1 VLNNNSSVSADK
13 YRREL
18 NEILEELI
26 EYKPSLFSNIGM
38 AKLFN
43 WRAVFDFSSDAW
55 DLYSNENRTAII
67 NALAEKRTL
76 FVALMTFKSMYV
88 EMNRPDIA
96 CAAGL
101 SLARFLEDIVVDPE
115 YPVNYGQFDMTINEN
130 LF

>member
-1 VLNNNSSVSADK
+1 MLNNDCSVSADK

-26 EYKPSLFSNIGM
+26 EYKPSLFSNSGM
-38 AKLFN
+38 TQLFN
-43 WRAVFDFSSDAW
+43 WRAIFDFSSDAW
-55 DLYSNENRTAII
+55 DLYDNENRTAII

-76 FVALMTFKSMYV
+76 FIALMTFKSMYI

-96 CAAGL
+96 SAAGL
-101 SLARFLEDIVVDPE
+101 SLARFLEDIIVDTD
-115 YPVNYGQFDMTINEN
+115 YPVDYGQFDVTINEN